1 MPGWIATSE
10 EGFWWRTHKF
20 KTCCLCRAGGDGR
33 YIQYC
38 TSHGRSAGEVFI
50 QGQSAQS
57 RASSL
62 LALRSLP
69 CLLPLTAPWGVG
81 QPYPGE
87 QPHGGK
93 FRIGFY
99 IRQAGKGTQPD
110 NKRRRTLGIL
120 GWGKSPV
127 GPLDLDDHY
136 LGGGHTE
143 QWETSKVEGY
153 KCYYYI
159 LC

>member
-20 KTCCLCRAGGDGR
+20 KTCCLCRAGGGGR

-87 QPHGGK
+87 GPHGGK
-93 FRIGFY
+93 FRIGNY
-99 IRQAGKGTQPD
+99 IRQQTGRRNQIIN
-110 NKRRRTLGIL
+110 NKRTHPG
-120 GWGKSPV
+120 
-127 GPLDLDDHY
+127 Y
-136 LGGGHTE
+136 LGVGQVPPRGAP
-143 QWETSKVEGY
+143 G
-153 KCYYYI
+153 
-159 LC
+159 LGPP